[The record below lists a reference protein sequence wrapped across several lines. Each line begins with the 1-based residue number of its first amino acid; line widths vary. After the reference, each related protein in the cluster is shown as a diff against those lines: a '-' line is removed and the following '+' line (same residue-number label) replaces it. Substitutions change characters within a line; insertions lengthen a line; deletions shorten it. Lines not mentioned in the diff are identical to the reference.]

1 MRGRG
6 RYGNQQNKPSLALRA
21 AAFQQHMSK
30 MFITHADPVL
40 KPRPV
45 SPPRGG
51 IKKPKPKQKPK
62 SSNPIPTSTIFESNS
77 VSDKR
82 ERYFRNLTLA
92 EQLGIVEP
100 PPAPLTDE
108 QFETVKID
116 AQKRGFFNEVCPI
129 CLEKFGP
136 DNIVLLSC
144 SHLLHATCLMN
155 FRKFTRGQR
164 HLCPVCRSPYEF
176 VEVRAEN
183 AYHDR
188 CARDIQRVVRGFLIR
203 DKVGREAP
211 PGTYLHRRWV
221 IARAQ
226 DASTR
231 LVRAMDNQSDAVDA
245 MLSAIDADLEYS
257 RNIMRAAE
265 ERDKQIDWDTIR
277 AKCLARLSTSSSC
290 CSHCDHNHEK
300 DEHHHDGVCSDNHA
314 ENEAEECPVCL
325 RTMKPE
331 EASITSCGHIFHT
344 TCLSSWLSFCE
355 NQSRQ
360 PTCPVCRAIFQS
372 TTLIEQDTEEKTK
385 KENKIGLYGD
395 SDEDAD
401 IYGRSSAL
409 KDPQKRRTE
418 SSKRKLPPPQRAR
431 WH

>member
-6 RYGNQQNKPSLALRA
+6 RYGNQQQNKPSLALRA

-40 KPRPV
+40 KPRAV

-51 IKKPKPKQKPK
+51 IKKPKPKQRQKMT
-62 SSNPIPTSTIFESNS
+62 NPIPTSTIFESNS

-176 VEVRAEN
+176 VQVRAEN

-188 CARDIQRVVRGFLIR
+188 CARDIQRIVRGFLVR

-211 PGTYLHRRWV
+211 PGTFLHRRWV

-265 ERDKQIDWDTIR
+265 ERDKQVDWQTIR
-277 AKCLARLSTSSSC
+277 MKCLQKLKNSTKC
-290 CSHCDHNHEK
+290 CKNCDH
-300 DEHHHDGVCSDNHA
+300 DHDHVLNDLH
-314 ENEAEECPVCL
+314 ENEQIECDGEECPVCL

-331 EASITSCGHIFHT
+331 EASVTSCGHIFHS

-372 TTLIEQDTEEKTK
+372 TTLIEKVDDDQKKTK
-385 KENKIGLYGD
+385 DGVEN
-395 SDEDAD
+395 SDELGDAEL
-401 IYGRSSAL
+401 SENSN
-409 KDPQKRRTE
+409 KDMQQRKKVESNKRRVQ
-418 SSKRKLPPPQRAR
+418 LLQRAK